1 MAARGTR
8 NMDAG
13 EEKIEDESLALQLRA
28 VSRRIHLRAL
38 ITAIVIA
45 LAAFAFPQAKT
56 WR

>member
-13 EEKIEDESLALQLRA
+13 EEKIEDESSAAQLRA

-38 ITAIVIA
+38 ITALVIA
-45 LAAFAFPQAKT
+45 LAAFAFPQAKF
-56 WR
+56 